1 VLFKHSSG
9 ERQRP
14 EPGSLSEA
22 ELVAKA
28 ADPASGWRRVDDDQT
43 TTTEDGVTRLVKHR
57 PAPGRRSRPAVAP
70 GEGSAPEEGT
80 DNG

>member
-1 VLFKHSSG
+1 MLFKHSTG

-28 ADPASGWRRVDDDQT
+28 ADPASGWRRVDEDQT
-43 TTTEDGVTRLVKHR
+43 TTTEDGGVRLVKHR
-57 PAPGRRSRPAVAP
+57 PAPGHRSSRAAAD
-70 GEGSAPEEGT
+70 EAI
-80 DNG
+80 DNKES